1 MARFVC
7 FCIPA
12 SLRSNLNSFLLFHSS
27 ESLVKQL
34 SSYEIITPLRVNDFG
49 ESFPHKLHYRRRRR
63 SLNDHLSGLRLRY
76 RIDAFGERFHLNLT
90 AHSDFLA
97 PSYTVVHLG
106 AEGSNGTERSDMR
119 HCFFRGHVN
128 GRSDFRAVFSLCTGL
143 VSISASFHLF
153 PCMRLLTG
161 TGGSVRG
168 ENCYFSAA
176 QRRRGMRSASLFL
189 LFLLSTF
196 SKIWLLSRSCSQIN
210 TTFLTSSLAKQ
221 RSGRPQVRV
230 AVNTPVDQGGPS
242 LRIRPRCLFG
252 SRHRNTFRTYPAE
265 DKHI

>member
-1 MARFVC
+1 MSDRLWCVYDPSLVC

-12 SLRSNLNSFLLFHSS
+12 SLRSNLNAFPLIHPL

-63 SLNDHLSGLRLRY
+63 SLNDHLSGLRLHY

-106 AEGSNGTERSDMR
+106 AEESNGTERSDMR

-128 GRSDFRAVFSLCTGL
+128 GRSDFPAVLSLCTGL
-143 VSISASFHLF
+143 VSITASLRTLWASLSPLVSPVSMHASHHWDRRKCERVNSYF
-153 PCMRLLTG
+153 PD
-161 TGGSVRG
+161 
-168 ENCYFSAA
+168 A
-176 QRRRGMRSASLFL
+176 QRRRGGEPVRGASLFL
-189 LFLLSTF
+189 LFLPT
-196 SKIWLLSRSCSQIN
+196 WLLSRSCS
-210 TTFLTSSLAKQ
+210 
-221 RSGRPQVRV
+221 
-230 AVNTPVDQGGPS
+230 
-242 LRIRPRCLFG
+242 
-252 SRHRNTFRTYPAE
+252 
-265 DKHI
+265 